1 MLARILPTLDRAE
14 LLIDDATRLP
24 PQLEARRA
32 DGDRG
37 IGRDR
42 RRDRDTRAVQ
52 EGSVGRVEILDEV
65 NEEEECGAEEA
76 SEFRER
82 LDGRPELHSL

>member
-1 MLARILPTLDRAE
+1 MTGVDRVDSNDVFE
-14 LLIDDATRLP
+14 ST
-24 PQLEARRA
+24 
-32 DGDRG
+32 
-37 IGRDR
+37 
-42 RRDRDTRAVQ
+42 
-52 EGSVGRVEILDEV
+52 GRVEILDEV